1 MKKIVKEQKGVTLI
15 ALVVTI
21 VILIILAAVSMTMIL
36 GNNGIFE
43 QAKKGANSMASAE
56 ANTQE
61 GFNSMSSEIDKII
74 NGEEIKP
81 EGMTVVEMFEK
92 AQTDRCD
99 GTNCTDEAHHLHPGD
114 YIDYKNPTSGSY
126 TSTGEKT
133 GMKRK
138 QEEGSNVSEEQL
150 NQTFEVSNET
160 KWRVIGVE
168 EKNGK
173 KHLLLLG
180 SQIKKNTVENDP
192 YYYLYGANA
201 YLNCEEELDNIC
213 KIYQNNLAE
222 EARSARIEDINLACN
237 VVVEGNEVHL
247 KGESTNID
255 QGKFL
260 GQTRTLGVGEWT
272 PEAILKG
279 EALKEETTVNGS
291 AYGYLYTDT
300 KINDRVKN
308 MLFDQTDTSP
318 YKKSYWLA
326 SPGVFVDGTDASSR
340 FVSTTAS
347 WGPGDV
353 GYGDAA
359 CGDVLCYSDG
369 YENDDGFAVR
379 PVVSLKSEISENQL
393 HKIED
398 QQEPEFPGLPN

>member
-1 MKKIVKEQKGVTLI
+1 MQKLLKEQRGITLI

-21 VILIILAAVSMTMIL
+21 VILIILAAVSMTMVL

-92 AQTDRCD
+92 AQADGCD

-114 YIDYKNPTSGSY
+114 YVDYKNPTSGSY

-255 QGKFL
+255 QIGALGK
-260 GQTRTLGVGEWT
+260 TKTLRVGELT

-291 AYGYLYTDT
+291 AYGYSYTDT

-308 MLFDQTDTSP
+308 MLFDQTDTEP

-326 SPGVFVDGTDASSR
+326 SPGISFISSR
-340 FVSTTAS
+340 TN
-347 WGPGDV
+347 WGSGGV
-353 GYGDAA
+353 GGIAA
-359 CGDVLCYSDG
+359 CGYGGLCDSDG
-369 YENDDGFAVR
+369 DEFGSGYAVR

-398 QQEPEFPGLPN
+398 QKEPEFPGINVPQ

>member
-1 MKKIVKEQKGVTLI
+1 MQKLLKEQRGITLI

-21 VILIILAAVSMTMIL
+21 VILIILAAVSMTMVL

-92 AQTDRCD
+92 AQADGCD

-114 YIDYKNPTSGSY
+114 YVDYKNPASGSY

-133 GMKRK
+133 GMKRAK
-138 QEEGSNVSEEQL
+138 EKGSNVSAEQL
-150 NQTFEVSNET
+150 NQTFQVSEET
-160 KWRVIGVE
+160 KWRVLGVE

-180 SQIKKNTVENDP
+180 SQIKKNTVENYP
-192 YYYLYGANA
+192 YYYLYGANG

-255 QGKFL
+255 EFGVL

-308 MLFDQTDTSP
+308 MLFDQTDT

-326 SPGVFVDGTDASSR
+326 SPGVNFESSDTCWNLGN
-340 FVSTTAS
+340 VYN
-347 WGPGDV
+347 GGV
-353 GYGDAA
+353 A
-359 CGDVLCYSDG
+359 CGYYTLCDSNGFEDG
-369 YENDDGFAVR
+369 YELAVR
-379 PVVSLKSEISENQL
+379 PIVSLKSEISENQL

-398 QQEPEFPGLPN
+398 QQEPEFPGLKR